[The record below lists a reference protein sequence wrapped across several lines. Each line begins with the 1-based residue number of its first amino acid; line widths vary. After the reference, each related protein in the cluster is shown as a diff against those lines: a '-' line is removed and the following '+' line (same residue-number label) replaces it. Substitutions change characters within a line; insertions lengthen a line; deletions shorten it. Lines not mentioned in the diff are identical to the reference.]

1 MKRLTILRHAK
12 SSWDEPGVEDFNRPL
27 NDRGWKA
34 ARRMG
39 RELESRG
46 IDFDLVIA
54 SPAARVRET
63 IDGLKEKMKLNV
75 EIRFEQRMY
84 LASEKMLLH
93 IVQEIPESSDAPLL
107 VGHNPGLHQLVV
119 ELTRPDSHGL
129 HERAAHKFP
138 TAALARI
145 ELAANRWADVKA
157 GSGELAEL
165 LLSKE
170 LD

>member
-1 MKRLTILRHAK
+1 
-12 SSWDEPGVEDFNRPL
+12 
-27 NDRGWKA
+27 
-34 ARRMG
+34 MG

-46 IDFDLVIA
+46 IDFDRVNA

-165 LLSKE
+165 ILSKE

>member
-1 MKRLTILRHAK
+1 MKLLTILRHAK
-12 SSWDEPGVEDFNRPL
+12 SSWDDPRLEDFNRPL

-34 ARRMG
+34 ARRIG

-46 IDFDLVIA
+46 IRFDLVIA

-63 IDGLKEKMKLNV
+63 IDGLKEKLKLNA

-84 LASEKMLLH
+84 MATETMLLH
-93 IVQEIPESSDAPLL
+93 IVQEIPEEAQAPLL
-107 VGHNPGLHQLVV
+107 VGHNPGFQQLVAD
-119 ELTRPDSHGL
+119 LTLPDSEGL
-129 HERAAHKFP
+129 RERAMHKFP

-145 ELAANRWADVKA
+145 ELPVRSWAKVEA

-165 LLSKE
+165 IVPRD

>member
-165 LLSKE
+165 ILSKE

>member
-27 NDRGWKA
+27 YDRGWKA

-165 LLSKE
+165 ILSKE